1 MHDLFTIRREVS
13 PRLRVMLGFLSWGL
27 IILLWIILTQWEILP
42 PFSLPKPMGVIRAFG
57 KLWTEYDLLGN
68 VVKSWWRIAQAFF
81 WCTVVAVPLGILM
94 ASYRWLFE
102 FINPVAAPMRAMP
115 LTAFLPA
122 FIALFGMDETMKVA
136 FLWFGMFFYLLAVVV
151 EEVNRV
157 DNSLLETAYT
167 LGAKRRH
174 VLWLLFRASF
184 PAIFSSFRILYDIGW
199 TYVILAEM
207 VNARKGVGYM
217 VEAARKVLDFERVYA
232 GIIAIGI
239 AAFLFRFLL
248 TFLEHRLF
256 PWRRATSSFAAA
268 GAAVPSASAH
278 LKTVKHGT

>member
-1 MHDLFTIRREVS
+1 MSDWLSIRKDVT
-13 PRLRVMLGFLSWGL
+13 PRVRWTLGFVSWGFL
-27 IILLWIILTQWEILP
+27 ILLWIVLTHWEILP

-68 VVKSWWRIAQAFF
+68 VFKSWWRIAQAFF
-81 WCTVVAVPLGILM
+81 WCAVVAIPLGILM
-94 ASYRWLFE
+94 ASFRWLFE
-102 FINPVAAPMRAMP
+102 LVNPVAAPMRAMP

-151 EEVNRV
+151 EEANRV
-157 DNSLLETAYT
+157 DNALLETAYT

-174 VLWLLFRASF
+174 ALWLIFRACF
-184 PAIFSSFRILYDIGW
+184 PSIFASFRILYDIGW

-248 TFLEHRLF
+248 TFLEGRLF
-256 PWRRATSSFAAA
+256 PWRKANATLSGS

-278 LKTVKHGT
+278 LKAAKHGT